1 MSSSTNDIRKT
12 GSLQLEMTLES
23 YLSLW
28 TTFNPKWIKD
38 QGTNPEVMELLE
50 EKLGSTL
57 WDLSTGM

>member
-28 TTFNPKWIKD
+28 TKFNPKWIKD
-38 QGTNPEVMELLE
+38 QGTNPEVRELLE